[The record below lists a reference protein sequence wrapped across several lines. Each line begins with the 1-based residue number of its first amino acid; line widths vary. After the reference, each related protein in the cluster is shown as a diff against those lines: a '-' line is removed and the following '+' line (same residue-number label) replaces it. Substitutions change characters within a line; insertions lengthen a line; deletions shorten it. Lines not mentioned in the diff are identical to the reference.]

1 VVQVDI
7 SVGDR
12 VKSLDE
18 DERPVWGVVQKVLQN
33 GSLIVRVQGLD
44 EFWHPD
50 VVVRVV
56 R

>member
-1 VVQVDI
+1 MDI
-7 SVGDR
+7 SAGDR
-12 VKSLDE
+12 VKCIDE

-33 GSLIVRVQGLD
+33 GNLIVRVQGLD
-44 EFWHPD
+44 EFWDAD